1 MASIRFLDHADTHA
15 ARAAAMPVFYRAADR
30 SDPIPPDHRSRF
42 ADAAVRATLALM
54 PFTAIAWTFL
64 AH

>member
-1 MASIRFLDHADTHA
+1 MTSTRFLNHDDTHG
-15 ARAAAMPVFYRAADR
+15 ARAAALPVAYRAADA
-30 SDPIPPDHRSRF
+30 SDPIPPDHMARMT
-42 ADAAVRATLALM
+42 DLAVRGALALM